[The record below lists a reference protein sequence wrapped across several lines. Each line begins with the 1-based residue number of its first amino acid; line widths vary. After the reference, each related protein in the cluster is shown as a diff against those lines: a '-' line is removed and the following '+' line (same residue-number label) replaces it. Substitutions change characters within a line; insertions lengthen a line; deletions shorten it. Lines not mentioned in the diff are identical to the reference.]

1 MNTVRD
7 FSPTILVA
15 ALGTTFGSA
24 LVIAPG
30 IVTEALRATGLSDV
44 ASVKSVLDVVGWLF
58 LGIALYVG
66 AIVTAN
72 TCATLIAGQT
82 RIIAL
87 QRLVGATGATLRSR
101 ITRAGLVVGV
111 IGGLIGVVV
120 GTGLSALFVAVLRGN
135 GFLPDT
141 SYTLVPWQLV
151 LPVVAVVLATWGA
164 FAVGSRRVLTV
175 TPLQALSSV
184 VEPSHDDV
192 KSGLARKV
200 WAILLMA
207 GGAALMLLGL
217 LLSSGSPVA
226 VFPAALGGFIS
237 FAGVAVGATI
247 VMPPVLSLIGRI
259 GAKDPVVLLAG
270 RNALR
275 APGRA
280 SRATIGLVIG
290 VTLLVTFAVALGMMQ
305 HVLEEQLRAQFGGG
319 GRGRQRPRAR
329 GAAAASGARAPACA
343 GAHRGAGPSD
353 DHHRG
358 RPDGGRGRRHRAG
371 ARHGVRL
378 GRRADAARV
387 DGVARSARA
396 ATADDRH
403 RGRRGTRPRDRS
415 HRRAGPPGD
424 AGLADRGPGRRL
436 TLGAVPL
443 GTAPPAPPIARSRCH
458 TGELRCYGER
468 DVLGAPP
475 PSLPR
480 RGLTQRPTSSRS
492 PSWPHTCEC

>member
-30 IVTEALRATGLSDV
+30 IVTEALRAAGLSDV

-82 RIIAL
+82 RVIAL

-192 KSGLARKV
+192 RSGLARKV
-200 WAILLMA
+200 WAVLLMA

-217 LLSSGSPVA
+217 LLSSSSPVA

-290 VTLLVTFAVALGMMQ
+290 VTLLVTFAVAIGMMQ
-305 HVLEEQLRAQFGGG
+305 HLLEEQLRAQFGGG
-319 GRGRQRPRAR
+319 GKQQVEQLRDVFVQVNGVVSVIVGFSAVIAAVGVVNALALGVLQRRR
-329 GAAAASGARAPACA
+329 ELGLLRVLGLTGAQVRRMIITEAVQMVVAAVVTGLVLGTVYGWVGGQTLLGSMGSPGAPVLPAPTIVIVVV
-343 GAHRGAGPSD
+343 GALVLAVAATVAP
-353 DHHRG
+353 
-358 RPDGGRGRRHRAG
+358 
-371 ARHGVRL
+371 V
-378 GRRADAARV
+378 RRAMQVSPTEALAV
-387 DGVARSARA
+387 D
-396 ATADDRH
+396 
-403 RGRRGTRPRDRS
+403 
-415 HRRAGPPGD
+415 
-424 AGLADRGPGRRL
+424 
-436 TLGAVPL
+436 
-443 GTAPPAPPIARSRCH
+443 
-458 TGELRCYGER
+458 
-468 DVLGAPP
+468 
-475 PSLPR
+475 
-480 RGLTQRPTSSRS
+480 
-492 PSWPHTCEC
+492 

>member
-30 IVTEALRATGLSDV
+30 IVTEALRAAGLSDV

-82 RIIAL
+82 RVIAL

-192 KSGLARKV
+192 RSGLARKV
-200 WAILLMA
+200 WAVLLMA

-217 LLSSGSPVA
+217 LLSSSSPVA

-305 HVLEEQLRAQFGGG
+305 HLLEEQLRAQFGGG
-319 GRGRQRPRAR
+319 GKQQVEQLRDVFVQVNGVVSVIVGFSAVIAAVGVVNALALGVLQRRR
-329 GAAAASGARAPACA
+329 ELGLLRVLGLTGAQVRRMIITEAVQMVVAAVVTGLVLGTVYGWVGGQTLLGSMGSPGAPVLPPLTVVIVVVGALVLAVAATVAP
-343 GAHRGAGPSD
+343 
-353 DHHRG
+353 
-358 RPDGGRGRRHRAG
+358 
-371 ARHGVRL
+371 V
-378 GRRADAARV
+378 RRAMRV
-387 DGVARSARA
+387 SPTEA
-396 ATADDRH
+396 
-403 RGRRGTRPRDRS
+403 
-415 HRRAGPPGD
+415 
-424 AGLADRGPGRRL
+424 LAVD
-436 TLGAVPL
+436 
-443 GTAPPAPPIARSRCH
+443 
-458 TGELRCYGER
+458 
-468 DVLGAPP
+468 
-475 PSLPR
+475 
-480 RGLTQRPTSSRS
+480 
-492 PSWPHTCEC
+492 